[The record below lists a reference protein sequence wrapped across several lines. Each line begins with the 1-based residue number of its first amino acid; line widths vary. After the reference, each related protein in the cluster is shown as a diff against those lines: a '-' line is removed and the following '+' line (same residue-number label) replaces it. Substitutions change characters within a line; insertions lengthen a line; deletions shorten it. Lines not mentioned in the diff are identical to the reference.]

1 GEYGVVWP
9 YGAAADPRPGPLV
22 SRSLGA
28 SCWSRDRSE
37 ERPSTGPRCRSEK
50 DALVS
55 GSSSGLLGRR
65 RRPVSAGGAEAPRG
79 WPAVP
84 DGPVPA
90 SPVPAEPVP
99 DGPVEDGP
107 VEDGPVEDAART
119 GWVAPGGGVVLLT

>member
-1 GEYGVVWP
+1 P
-9 YGAAADPRPGPLV
+9 YGPVAGPWPGPLA

-37 ERPSTGPRCRSEK
+37 ERPSTGPRCLSEK

-65 RRPVSAGGAEAPRG
+65 RRPVSAGGAETPRG

-84 DGPVPA
+84 AGPAPVAPA
-90 SPVPAEPVP
+90 PVAPAP
-99 DGPVEDGP
+99 DGPA
-107 VEDGPVEDAART
+107 EDAVRA
-119 GWVAPGGGVVLLT
+119 GW